1 MTASQEYLSRRETL
15 VAAYLGGGV
24 EFRLAKSGMTN
35 LFRYGGNAS
44 RAAAGLEV
52 DDFCN
57 VLGIDADAA
66 TIDVEGMVTIEKI
79 LEVTLPHGLIPK
91 VSPELKHITAGGAIV
106 GIGIES
112 SCFREGFFHDGLIE
126 AEVLLP
132 SGEVITCRADN
143 DYADL
148 FHALPNSFGT
158 LGYVL
163 RARLQLMPAQKYVRL
178 SNTRYGTIG
187 DYLASFERHI
197 DNPEGEFLEGLF
209 FGGDE
214 FYLTSGKFVDEAANP
229 TSIYRGA
236 PYYKKTRGAGE
247 FDFLTEDYIFRF
259 DPDWFW
265 NVPDRGVIELF
276 RQWAPRSLR
285 NSSFYT
291 RYTGIKRAILGSLG
305 LRNHDE
311 EELIQDWVLP
321 WEKSAEFMTYIV
333 DNIDIQ
339 GQPWVALPI
348 VPASSATLYPLEP
361 GRKYMNIG
369 CYCFVRK
376 PDPEQDYY
384 YTRVLDQ
391 KCFDLGGVKMLY
403 SSTFLPQR
411 EFDRV
416 YNGES
421 YRLLKDKYDPAARAL
436 TLYQK
441 AAAKR

>member
-1 MTASQEYLSRRETL
+1 MTRTQQYLRRKQNL
-15 VAAYLGGGV
+15 VDDYQSGDV

-44 RAAAGLEV
+44 RPGSGLEV

-57 VLGIDADAA
+57 VLEIDVDAA
-66 TIDVEGMVTIEKI
+66 TIDVEGMTSIEKI
-79 LEVTLPHGLIPK
+79 LQASLPHGLIPK

-112 SCFREGFFHDGLIE
+112 SCFREGFFHDGVIE
-126 AEVLLP
+126 AEVMLP
-132 SGEVITCRADN
+132 SGEVVTCSADN
-143 DYADL
+143 EYADL
-148 FHALPNSFGT
+148 FNALPNSFGT

-163 RARLQLMPAQKYVRL
+163 RARLQLMPAKKYVRL
-178 SNTRYGTIG
+178 TNTRYRQI
-187 DYLASFERHI
+187 DEYLAGLERHI
-197 DNPEGEFLEGLF
+197 DNPEGAFLEGLF
-209 FGGDE
+209 YGGDE
-214 FYLTSGKFVDEAANP
+214 FYLTAGDFVAAAANP
-229 TSIYRGA
+229 MSIYRGA

-247 FDFLTEDYIFRF
+247 FDLLTEDYIFRF

-265 NVPDRGVIELF
+265 NVPDHGVYEGF
-276 RQWAPRSLR
+276 RQWAPKSLR

-291 RYTGIKRAILGSLG
+291 RYTSVKRAVLGSLG
-305 LRNHDE
+305 MRKRDE

-321 WEKSAEFMTYIV
+321 WERSAEFIAYIV
-333 DNIDIQ
+333 ENIDIQ

-348 VPASSATLYPLEP
+348 VPASRATLYPLEP

-376 PDPEQDYY
+376 PDPKQDYS
-384 YTRVLDQ
+384 YTRLLDQ

-411 EFDRV
+411 EFDEI

-421 YRLLKDKYDPAARAL
+421 YRLLKKKYDPEARAL